1 MVGQLVTVTVGK
13 AISSAFT
20 VVDVVEDASVVDVV
34 VVLDVVVEVVLV
46 VVESWAFVVVVVD
59 VVLVVVSIGSID
71 SVTLSDS
78 EDPQK
83 TNVNKRRSI
92 GIFLNINTY

>member
-1 MVGQLVTVTVGK
+1 MVGQFVTVTVGK
-13 AISSAFT
+13 TISSAFT
-20 VVDVVEDASVVDVV
+20 VVDVVEDATVVDVD

-46 VVESWAFVVVVVD
+46 VVESWTFVVVVVD